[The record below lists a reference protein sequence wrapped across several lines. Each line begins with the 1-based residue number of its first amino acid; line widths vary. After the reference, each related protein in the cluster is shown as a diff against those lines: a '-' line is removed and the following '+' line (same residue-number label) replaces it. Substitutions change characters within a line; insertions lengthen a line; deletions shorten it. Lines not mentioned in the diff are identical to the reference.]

1 MPTTHARAHA
11 QHVPAWRDRILAM
24 ATKDRQQHADLRS
37 HLFHTDE
44 GVLGTFLRI
53 DLPILPEMAQF
64 TYVLYTGARPR

>member
-1 MPTTHARAHA
+1 
-11 QHVPAWRDRILAM
+11 M